1 VVGAFA
7 QCTILFAREVL
18 NIQMRSR
25 TRTISSEI
33 SFALRSGL
41 ALPVPAGVLEGA
53 LAATAAA
60 AQAANDPKKQ
70 KVASDKRFNHN
81 RSISSELHATTLPRA
96 STLAHATSP
105 GLAVMRGDG
114 LLRAHPVRIPSGHFP
129 GALLRSSSKKFNRK
143 VT

>member
-1 VVGAFA
+1 MDSGRRELVAGFGLTWQIPTVISPSMAKDSFLVGAFA

-53 LAATAAA
+53 LPATAAA
-60 AQAANDPKKQ
+60 TQAANDPKKQ
-70 KVASDKRFNHN
+70 K
-81 RSISSELHATTLPRA
+81 SSFR
-96 STLAHATSP
+96 
-105 GLAVMRGDG
+105 
-114 LLRAHPVRIPSGHFP
+114 
-129 GALLRSSSKKFNRK
+129 
-143 VT
+143 